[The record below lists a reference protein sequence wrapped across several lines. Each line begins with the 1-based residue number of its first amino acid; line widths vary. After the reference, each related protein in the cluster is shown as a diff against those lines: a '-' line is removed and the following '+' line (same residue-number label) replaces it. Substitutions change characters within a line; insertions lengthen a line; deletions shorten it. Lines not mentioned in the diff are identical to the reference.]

1 MKYVY
6 VLQHSHI
13 LKDCDETKFIGV
25 FSSEKKAKKAIKKL
39 KKKPGF
45 KYYKKDFFIDKYPI
59 NKMYWKE
66 GFIENLGIEV
76 PPFVVK

>member
-25 FSSEKKAKKAIKKL
+25 FSSEKKEKKA

-45 KYYKKDFFIDKYPI
+45 KYYKRYFFIDKYPI